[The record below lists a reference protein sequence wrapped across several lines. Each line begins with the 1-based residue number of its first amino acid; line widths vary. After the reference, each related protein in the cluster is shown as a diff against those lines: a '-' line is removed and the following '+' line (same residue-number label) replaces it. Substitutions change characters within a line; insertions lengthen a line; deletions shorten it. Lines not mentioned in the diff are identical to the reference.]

1 MVEKE
6 NVMAR
11 RGENIHK
18 RTDGR
23 WEGRYMLSTPTGRK
37 QRSVYAKTYAKVKE
51 KLAVA
56 KETAKKESFAIDAE
70 SGRAGRKTFGV
81 MAEEWLQY
89 IEKNRKYPTYV
100 KYKKIYEK
108 YLSELAKVPLTSVDV
123 GTIDKKLTLLGMQE
137 SVALKRTV
145 YAVFNQ
151 IMKYAAKKYHVHADT
166 FQMELGC
173 ERKQNVETFSQMEQ
187 SRLFHVLCS
196 EMDVFKMG
204 ILLCLSTGLRLGE
217 ICALKCSDIDLHTE
231 TLRVSSTVQRI
242 AVDGCGTKTIL
253 YENKPKSIYSMREIP
268 LSEDVVQLLRSFPME
283 GEYLIKRDAPME
295 PRTYQNKLKSYLR
308 QAEIGNKSFH
318 ALRHTFAT
326 NCIESGMD
334 AKSLS
339 EILGHANVQITLN
352 RYVHPSIALKRQQM
366 NKLSSIY
373 GQFVGQSER

>member
-1 MVEKE
+1 
-6 NVMAR
+6 MAR

-151 IMKYAAKKYHVHADT
+151 IMKYAAKKYHVHTDT

-173 ERKQNVETFSQMEQ
+173 ERKQNVETFSQMELTRSVSVCKSMSEHFKAQ
-187 SRLFHVLCS
+187 ISPTSFRAFKISPHSR
-196 EMDVFKMG
+196 
-204 ILLCLSTGLRLGE
+204 
-217 ICALKCSDIDLHTE
+217 
-231 TLRVSSTVQRI
+231 STV
-242 AVDGCGTKTIL
+242 
-253 YENKPKSIYSMREIP
+253 
-268 LSEDVVQLLRSFPME
+268 
-283 GEYLIKRDAPME
+283 
-295 PRTYQNKLKSYLR
+295 
-308 QAEIGNKSFH
+308 
-318 ALRHTFAT
+318 
-326 NCIESGMD
+326 
-334 AKSLS
+334 
-339 EILGHANVQITLN
+339 
-352 RYVHPSIALKRQQM
+352 
-366 NKLSSIY
+366 
-373 GQFVGQSER
+373 